1 MAQPEGS
8 WFWLKLNTWL
18 GGNKAPVDL
27 IFTCLPWHTLVSDAD
42 RLSWQFRGLMV
53 RYRVTILSQP
63 EPVVKVCCTPD

>member
-1 MAQPEGS
+1 VLALKLAVPEMAQPEGS

-42 RLSWQFRGLMV
+42 RLS
-53 RYRVTILSQP
+53 
-63 EPVVKVCCTPD
+63 